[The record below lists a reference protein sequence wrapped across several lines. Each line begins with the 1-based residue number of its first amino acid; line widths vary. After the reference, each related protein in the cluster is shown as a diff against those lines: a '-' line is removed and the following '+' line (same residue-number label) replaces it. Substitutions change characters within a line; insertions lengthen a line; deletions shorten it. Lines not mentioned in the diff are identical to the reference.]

1 MTVELRSR
9 LLKNGNKTLY
19 LDFYEKGRRWYEYL
33 DLYIVP
39 GNSPAVKKQNE
50 GTMNKAIAIKAKRI
64 LGIED
69 EPEPAAN
76 GELPKRVFA
85 DWLDGY
91 YKRLV
96 DEDRLSESSLEN
108 VDSCIKVVKSYLA
121 YKHRPR
127 LLMKKIDKKFLVD
140 FFDYLQHIYK
150 NNNSPDNPKPLSPR
164 TCLAYQH
171 QLTHILNDAVSV
183 GVLSANPF
191 YSLKDNEKVAEVPT
205 SRDYLTKE
213 ELELMASAET
223 KNQLAKQAF
232 MFACFTGLRYSDI
245 SSLMWGNIQH
255 TSLGQ
260 EIVIDSMQKTKH
272 SVRIPLSNIALS
284 WLPERGNNAASQKVF
299 VGLTS
304 LCQTNV
310 LLKKMAKS
318 VGIDKNLSFHVSR
331 HTFATSAI
339 AAGGDLYTVC
349 KLLGHKDIQTTQVY
363 ADVIMPTRIDAVNR
377 LSDFFWQSV
386 STSEA
391 EKPSG

>member
-19 LDFYEKGRRWYEYL
+19 LDFYENGKRWYEYL

-39 GNSPAVKKQNE
+39 GNTPAIKKENE

-69 EPEPAAN
+69 DPEPLAN

-91 YKRLV
+91 YKRLEE
-96 DEDRLSESSLEN
+96 EDRLSESTLEN

-121 YKHRPR
+121 FKHRPR
-127 LLMKKIDKKFLVD
+127 MLMKKIDKKFMID
-140 FFDYLQHIYK
+140 FLDYLQHTYM
-150 NNNSPDNPKPLSPR
+150 NTNSPKNPKPLSPR

-171 QLTHILNDAVSV
+171 QLTKILNDAVKS
-183 GVLSANPF
+183 GVLNANPF
-191 YSLKDNEKVAEVPT
+191 YSLNDNEKVAEVPT
-205 SRDYLTKE
+205 ARDYLTKE
-213 ELELMASAET
+213 ELEMMASAET
-223 KNQLAKQAF
+223 KNQLPKQAF
-232 MFACFTGLRYSDI
+232 MFACFTGLRYSDVA
-245 SSLMWGNIQH
+245 SLMWGNIQH

-260 EIVIDSMQKTKH
+260 EIVIDSMQKTKR
-272 SVRIPLSNIALS
+272 SVRVPLSAIALS

-299 VGLTS
+299 AGLTS

-310 LLKKMAKS
+310 ILKKMAKA
-318 VGIDKNLSFHVSR
+318 VGINKTVSFHVSR

-339 AAGGDLYTVC
+339 AAGGDLFTVC
-349 KLLGHKDIQTTQVY
+349 KLLGHKDIQTTQIY
-363 ADVIMPTRIDAVNR
+363 AEVIMPTRIEAVNR
-377 LSDFFWQSV
+377 LSDFFGQ
-386 STSEA
+386 
-391 EKPSG
+391 G

>member
-19 LDFYEKGRRWYEYL
+19 LDFYENGKRWYEYL

-39 GNSPAVKKQNE
+39 GNTPSIKKENE

-69 EPEPAAN
+69 EPEPAVN

-96 DEDRLSESSLEN
+96 DEDRLSDSSLEN

-121 YKHRPR
+121 FKHRPR
-127 LLMKKIDKKFLVD
+127 MLMKKIDKKFLVR
-140 FFDYLQHIYK
+140 FLDYLQHTYK
-150 NNNSPDNPKPLSPR
+150 NTNSPDNPKPLSPR

-171 QLTHILNDAVSV
+171 QLTKILNDAVMS
-183 GVLSANPF
+183 GVLYANPF
-191 YSLKDNEKVAEVPT
+191 YSLNEHEKVAEVPT
-205 SRDYLTKE
+205 SRAYLTKE

-299 VGLTS
+299 AGLTS

-310 LLKKMAKS
+310 LLKKMAES
-318 VGIDKNLSFHVSR
+318 VGINKTLSFHVAR

-349 KLLGHKDIQTTQVY
+349 KLLGHKDIQTTQIY

-377 LSDFFWQSV
+377 LSDFFGQNR
-386 STSEA
+386 
-391 EKPSG
+391 GD

>member
-1 MTVELRSR
+1 MTVELRTRS
-9 LLKNGNKTLY
+9 LKNGNESLY
-19 LDFYEKGRRWYEYL
+19 LDFYDKGKRWYEYL

-39 GNSPAVKKQNE
+39 GNTPDIKKQNE

-69 EPEPAAN
+69 EPEPSTN

-85 DWLDGY
+85 DWLEGY

-96 DEDRLSESSLEN
+96 AEDRLADSTLEN
-108 VDSCIKVVKSYLA
+108 VDSCIKVVKSYLLF
-121 YKHRPR
+121 KHRPR
-127 LLMKKIDKKFLVD
+127 MLMKKIDKKFLID
-140 FFDYLQHIYK
+140 FIDYLQHTYM
-150 NNNSPDNPKPLSPR
+150 NTNSPKNPKPLSPR

-171 QLTHILNDAVSV
+171 QLTKILNDAVLA
-183 GVLSANPF
+183 GVLNANPF
-191 YSLKDNEKVAEVPT
+191 YSLNEKEKVTEVPT
-205 SRDYLTKE
+205 TRGYLTKE

-223 KNQLAKQAF
+223 NNKLAKQAF
-232 MFACFTGLRYSDI
+232 MFACFTGLRYSDVA
-245 SSLMWGNIQH
+245 SLMWGNILH
-255 TSLGQ
+255 TAMGQ
-260 EIVIDSMQKTKH
+260 EIVIESMQKTKH
-272 SVRIPLSNIALS
+272 SVRVPMSQIALS

-299 VGLTS
+299 QGLTS

-318 VGIDKNLSFHVSR
+318 VGITKNLSFHLSR

-339 AAGGDLYTVC
+339 SAGGDLYTVC

-377 LSDFFWQSV
+377 LSDFFGQ
-386 STSEA
+386 
-391 EKPSG
+391 G

>member
-19 LDFYEKGRRWYEYL
+19 LDFYEKGKRWYEYL

-39 GNSPAVKKQNE
+39 GNTPAIKKENE

-69 EPEPAAN
+69 ELEPAVN
-76 GELPKRVFA
+76 DELPKRVFA

-96 DEDRLSESSLEN
+96 DEDRLANSSLEN

-127 LLMKKIDKKFLVD
+127 MLMKKIDKKFLID
-140 FFDYLQHIYK
+140 FLDYLQHTYK
-150 NNNSPDNPKPLSPR
+150 NTNSPTNPKPLSPR

-171 QLTHILNDAVSV
+171 QLTKILNDAVLAGMLHS
-183 GVLSANPF
+183 NPL
-191 YSLKDNEKVAEVPT
+191 YSLNGHEKVSEVPT
-205 SRDYLTKE
+205 SRDYLTRE
-213 ELELMASAET
+213 ELELMATAET
-223 KNQLAKQAF
+223 KNPLAKQAF
-232 MFACFTGLRYSDI
+232 MFACFTGLRFSDV
-245 SSLMWGNIQH
+245 SSLMWGNIQY

-299 VGLTS
+299 TGLTS
-304 LCQTNV
+304 LCQTNA
-310 LLKKMAKS
+310 LLKKMAQS
-318 VGIDKNLSFHVSR
+318 VGINKNISFHVAR

-349 KLLGHKDIQTTQVY
+349 KLLGHNDIQTTQIY

-377 LSDFFWQSV
+377 LSDFFGQS
-386 STSEA
+386 
-391 EKPSG
+391 